1 MVKNL
6 PDHVGDTGDAS
17 SIPGMGSLTPV
28 FLPGNSY
35 VQRSLAGDSPRGH
48 KEWDTTEVQS

>member
-28 FLPGNSY
+28 FLPGNSN
-35 VQRSLAGDSPRGH
+35 VQRSLTGDSPRGH